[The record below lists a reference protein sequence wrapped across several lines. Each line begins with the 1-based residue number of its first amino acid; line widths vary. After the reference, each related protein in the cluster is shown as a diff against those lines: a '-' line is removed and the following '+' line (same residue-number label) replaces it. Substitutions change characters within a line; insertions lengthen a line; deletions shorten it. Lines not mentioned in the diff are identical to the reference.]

1 MRSSAAQ
8 EALERGQRAASK
20 PALFSRQ
27 NIITVLALL
36 AACLALPGSAAA
48 ADLFD
53 PIGPVLAAQAWH
65 LVRVTLIGVFVVTP
79 PLVLIVFVIWRYRI
93 GGSSSS
99 YWPTWE
105 FNGFYETA
113 IWAGPLVVVGFLG
126 IWLVSSTVELDPYAP
141 LPGADPLRID
151 LVGLDDKWLALY
163 PDERVAA
170 LNEIVL
176 PVGRPV
182 TFRITSDT
190 VMQSFLP
197 QGFAGQIYLMPGMVT
212 ELNLAASEPGEGKA
226 IQTQYNGSGF
236 ANQRVPMRAVSEAD
250 FETWVTSA
258 SGEPLTADRY
268 PTLISSGKSV
278 EEFQMTKAAL
288 MPLADDCLFERVVA
302 RYHQNAQIPVAAQPG
317 SPTYDPEA
325 APLPAGACGALLP
338 EGFTPGGMAMGS
350 GMAKPMAGAEMP
362 GTHSVGA
369 HNAGVMSAERMSGSE

>member
-1 MRSSAAQ
+1 M
-8 EALERGQRAASK
+8 SK

-27 NIITVLALL
+27 KIITVLALL
-36 AACLALPGSAAA
+36 AACLALPVSAAA
-48 ADLFD
+48 ADLFN
-53 PIGPVLAAQAWH
+53 PIGPVLAAEAWH
-65 LVRVTLIGVFVVTP
+65 LVRVTLIGAFVVTP
-79 PLVLIVFVIWRYRI
+79 PLLLIVFVIWRYRI
-93 GGSSSS
+93 GGGSSS

-236 ANQRVPMRAVSEAD
+236 ANQRVPMRAVSKAD

-258 SGEPLTADRY
+258 SGAPLTADRY

-278 EEFQMTKAAL
+278 QEFHAAQAVL
-288 MPLADDCLFERVVA
+288 MPLSDDCLFERVVA
-302 RYHQNAQIPVAAQPG
+302 RYHQNAPIPVAAQPG
-317 SPTYDPEA
+317 SPTYDPGA

-338 EGFTPGGMAMGS
+338 ANFGPAGMAMGT
-350 GMAKPMAGAEMP
+350 GETNPMADETMSGAAD
-362 GTHSVGA
+362 SGA
-369 HNAGVMSAERMSGSE
+369 QGAGAKGSGEQEGDRMSGSE